1 MIRLRITKRGT
12 TARSRVSLSETIS
25 RTLLLVLTTEVATLV
40 SVACGGSSPVVSPPS
55 GNTPPTT
62 YTIGGTVSGLSG
74 TGLVLQ
80 NNAGNNLPIG
90 GNGSFTFSTPVNSGA
105 TYDVSVATQ
114 PSNPTQGCGVSNG
127 TGTANANVTTIQVV
141 CTNAANNEWTWVSGA
156 NLVNQPGVYGSLGT
170 ASPTNVPG
178 ARQNPV
184 GWTDALGNLWL
195 FGGYGFDSTGQVG
208 DLNDLWKYSAGEWI
222 WMGGA
227 NVVNQPGV
235 FGTLGAAAP
244 GNIPGARDSGVSW
257 TDASGNFW
265 LFGGTDH
272 DDSTNTGGFLN
283 DLWKYSAGEWTW
295 MGGSNLPNQLGTYGT
310 QGTAAPGNIPG
321 ARVEAVN
328 WTDAAGNLWLFGG
341 YGFGSSAGS
350 GNFNDLWKYSAGEWT
365 WMGGSNVYGQP
376 ATYGIQGTAASSN
389 VPGARNSAVSWTDA
403 SGNFWLFGGNGL
415 DSVGASDDLNDLWKY
430 SAGEWT
436 WMGGSNVVNQPG
448 SYGTLGATAPG
459 SVPGA
464 RQNLVSWTDPL
475 GNAWLLG
482 GYGLDSTGQSGNLN
496 DLWKYSAGE
505 WTWMGGL
512 NVVNQQGSY
521 GTLGAAAPG
530 NVPGARN
537 SATTWT
543 DASGNLWLFGGSG
556 YDSTGAS
563 SYLNDLW
570 KYGPE

>member
-1 MIRLRITKRGT
+1 MITTRIPESGT
-12 TARSRVSLSETIS
+12 TARSRGAPSKTIS
-25 RTLLLVLTTEVATLV
+25 RTLLLVLTAEVAALV
-40 SVACGGSSPVVSPPS
+40 SAACGGSPSVTSPPS

-62 YTIGGTVSGLSG
+62 YTVGGNVSGLTGS
-74 TGLVLQ
+74 GLVLQ
-80 NNAGNNLPIG
+80 NNGGNNLPVAAS
-90 GNGSFTFSTPVNSGA
+90 GNFTFTTALNSGT
-105 TYDVSVATQ
+105 TYNVTVLTQ
-114 PSNPTQGCGVSNG
+114 PSGQSCTVTDAS
-127 TGTANANVTTIQVV
+127 GTATANITTVQVA
-141 CTNAANNEWTWVSGA
+141 CTNIANNEWSWVSGA
-156 NLVNQPGVYGSLGT
+156 NVVNQSGVYGSLGT
-170 ASPTNVPG
+170 ASPGNIPG

-195 FGGYGFDSTGQVG
+195 FGGYGLDSTGQAG
-208 DLNDLWKYSAGEWI
+208 DLNDLWKYSAGEWT

-227 NVVNQPGV
+227 NVVNQQGV
-235 FGTLGAAAP
+235 YGTLGTATP

-310 QGTAAPGNIPG
+310 QGTAASGNIPG

-376 ATYGIQGTAASSN
+376 GSYGIQGTAASSN

-415 DSVGASDDLNDLWKY
+415 DSVGASDYLNDLWKY

-436 WMGGSNVVNQPG
+436 WMGGSNVVNQQG
-448 SYGTLGATAPG
+448 SYGTLGATAPAN
-459 SVPGA
+459 VPGA
-464 RQNLVSWTDPL
+464 RQNLVSWTDPS

-482 GYGLDSTGQSGNLN
+482 GYGLDSTGQGGNLN

-505 WTWMGGL
+505 WTWIGGS

-530 NVPGARN
+530 NIPGALN
-537 SATTWT
+537 SAIGWT
-543 DASGNLWLFGGSG
+543 DASGNLWLFGGNG